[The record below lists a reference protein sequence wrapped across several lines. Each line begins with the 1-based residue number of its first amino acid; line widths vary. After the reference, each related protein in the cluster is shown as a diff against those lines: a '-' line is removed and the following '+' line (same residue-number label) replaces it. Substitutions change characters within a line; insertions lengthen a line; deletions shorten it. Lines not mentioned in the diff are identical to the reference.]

1 MSALIRPL
9 FHSLETIIHERLAMI
24 EDIISGLS
32 LEKRVGENNTDLLK
46 KILEIEKR
54 IISLEKSTVNP
65 VTSASSTV
73 WIDALKDLEIVLPTS
88 TEGVTTVSNEKVV
101 KLKEIIERADKEEA
115 EAEEA
120 ALEAEEADEEEAD
133 EEEADE
139 EEAAL
144 EAEEADEEEA
154 IEEEVVE
161 EETDEEE
168 VVEEETV
175 EEDTVEEETN
185 EEEVEEIEFKGKKY
199 YRDSNQNIYS
209 TKTEEI
215 IGIWDVARGRVLF
228 KRPL

>member
-115 EAEEA
+115 EEAALEAEEAALEAEEADEEEA

-133 EEEADE
+133 EEEA
-139 EEAAL
+139 
-144 EAEEADEEEA
+144 

-161 EETDEEE
+161 EETD
-168 VVEEETV
+168 

>member
-101 KLKEIIERADKEEA
+101 KLKEIIERADEEEA
-115 EAEEA
+115 V
-120 ALEAEEADEEEAD
+120 EEEAD
-133 EEEADE
+133 E
-139 EEAAL
+139 
-144 EAEEADEEEA
+144 EEADEEEA

-161 EETDEEE
+161 EETD
-168 VVEEETV
+168 